1 MVPFQVGLLV
11 LLVRMV
17 IVRIRNKR
25 VIFDDDVIT
34 TMKMTMVIMTMILM
48 MITMC
53 AGCVVDDADDTHD
66 D

>member
-1 MVPFQVGLLV
+1 MV

-48 MITMC
+48 M
-53 AGCVVDDADDTHD
+53 
-66 D
+66 